1 MILILYSFS
10 YVSHY
15 TLIAILVNAIKLIER
30 TKRTRALLYII
41 KGHLTN
47 PGKGT
52 YQDVALAVSN
62 QTKTLINIPL
72 KQKWIQ
78 TVKEVFCNGYR
89 NGPSL
94 ADNLICIM

>member
-1 MILILYSFS
+1 MVVPVILILYLFS

-62 QTKTLINIPL
+62 QTKTFKFLI
-72 KQKWIQ
+72 
-78 TVKEVFCNGYR
+78 T
-89 NGPSL
+89 
-94 ADNLICIM
+94 